1 MVEDKRKYKR
11 ERGDALSLTEF
22 RGYPV
27 KSPEDLKKYSK
38 QGSRRYER
46 QDALYYSKILVQAS
60 VDGMR

>member
-38 QGSRRYER
+38 QGNRRYER
-46 QDALYYSKILVQAS
+46 QDALY
-60 VDGMR
+60 